1 MKSDIDRYMEEAGLE
16 ALFVIG
22 AAAGNPPMVYFT
34 GLAHLGHAELVKK
47 RGEPPILFCQPME
60 RDEAVR
66 TGLRTRDISD
76 YDPYRL
82 LQEAG
87 GDQTRAMATRYT
99 RMLQEYGV
107 RGRVALYGKANIGA
121 AYAIFHQ
128 VQQNLSEIEFI
139 GENDFRSVLT
149 RARATK
155 DADEVERIRKMGQ
168 KAVGV
173 AGDVQEFLTSHRAKE
188 GVLVNREGD
197 PLTIGEV
204 KRRIN
209 LWLAL
214 RGGDNPEGT
223 IFAIGRDAGVPHS
236 VGAEE
241 APVEIGKPIIFDFY
255 PCEPAGGYFYDFT
268 RTWCLGHAP
277 EEVEEVFEDVR
288 QAYESAIASLKPGMP
303 CRDAQILVCQ
313 QFEAKGHPTVLTD
326 PNTKE
331 GYVHSLGHGVG
342 LAVHEGPSFTALE
355 TNTDVLSPGSVVAI
369 EPGLYYPDRG
379 LGARLEDTVWIR
391 PDGGVEILA
400 EFPKDLVLKV

>member
-1 MKSDIDRYMEEAGLE
+1 MKSDIDRYMEEAGLQ
-16 ALFVIG
+16 ALFVVG

-34 GLAHLGHAELVKK
+34 GLVHLGYAELIKK
-47 RGEPPILFCQPME
+47 RGEPPVLFCQPME
-60 RDEAVR
+60 RDEAAR
-66 TGLRTRDISD
+66 TGLQTRDVSD
-76 YDPYRL
+76 YNPIRL
-82 LQEAG
+82 LQESE
-87 GDQTRAMATRYT
+87 GDYTRALATRYT

-107 RGRVALYGKANIGA
+107 RGRVALYGKANVGA
-121 AYAIFHQ
+121 AYAVFQQ
-128 VQQNLSEIEFI
+128 VQENLPEIEVI
-139 GENDFRSVLT
+139 GESDQRSVLT

-155 DADEVERIRKMGQ
+155 DADEVERIRQMGQ
-168 KAVGV
+168 KVVGI
-173 AGDVQEFLTSHRAKE
+173 AGEVQEFLTSHRVQD

-214 RGGDNPEGT
+214 RGGDNPEGM

-236 VGAEE
+236 AGTDEASVEVG
-241 APVEIGKPIIFDFY
+241 KTIILDFY

-268 RTWCLGHAP
+268 RTWCLGYAP
-277 EEVEEVFEDVR
+277 EEVQEVFEDVR

-303 CRDAQILVCQ
+303 CRDAQNLVCKE
-313 QFEAKGHPTVLTD
+313 FEAKGHPTVLTD

-342 LAVHEGPSFTALE
+342 LAIHEGPGFIGLE
-355 TNTDVLSPGSVVAI
+355 TNTDVLPSGAVVAI

-379 LGARLEDTVWIR
+379 FGVRLEDTVWVR
-391 PDGGVEILA
+391 PDGRVEILA